1 MEQQLTTLTLT
12 DTTFAS
18 TVQESTQPL
27 LVDFWADWCGPCH
40 VMGPIIDELAA
51 DLAGTVKVAKV
62 NVDDYPQLAVQFG
75 IHSIPT
81 LLVFQDGQ
89 VVDKA
94 VGVVSK
100 QALVAKLEALE
111 QAA

>member
-1 MEQQLTTLTLT
+1 MSEQTATITLT
-12 DTTFAS
+12 DQTFAG
-18 TVQESTQPL
+18 TVRESTQPL
-27 LVDFWADWCGPCH
+27 LVDFWAEWCGPCH
-40 VMGPIIDELAA
+40 VMGPIIEELAA
-51 DLAGTVKVAKV
+51 ELAGAVTVAKV
-62 NVDDYPQLAVQFG
+62 NVDDYPQLASQFA

-81 LLVFQDGQ
+81 LLMFKHGQ

-100 QALVAKLEALE
+100 QALRAKLEALE